1 MALNFTH
8 NTIKNDTLV
17 YIYIYIYMYTLPI
30 KLKSKTAKNL
40 TRAKTFSI
48 YFVYKIN

>member
-1 MALNFTH
+1 
-8 NTIKNDTLV
+8 
-17 YIYIYIYMYTLPI
+17 MYTLPI